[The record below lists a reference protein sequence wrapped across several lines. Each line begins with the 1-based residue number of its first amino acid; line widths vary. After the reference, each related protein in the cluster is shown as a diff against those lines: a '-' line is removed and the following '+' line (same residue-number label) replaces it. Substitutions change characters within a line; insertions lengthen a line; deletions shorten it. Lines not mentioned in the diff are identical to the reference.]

1 MFSFAFKVAC
11 PQTPDT
17 YTDDYKYR
25 KNINNGKAFQ
35 IMPDSQT

>member
-1 MFSFAFKVAC
+1 MFTFYFKSAC

-25 KNINNGKAFQ
+25 KNINNDKAFQ
-35 IMPDSQT
+35 IKPDSKT